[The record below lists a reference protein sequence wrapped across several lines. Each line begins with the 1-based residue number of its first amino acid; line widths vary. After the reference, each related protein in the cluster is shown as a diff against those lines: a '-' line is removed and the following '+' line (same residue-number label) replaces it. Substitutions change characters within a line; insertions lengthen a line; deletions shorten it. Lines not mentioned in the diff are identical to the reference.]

1 LLDKSQPHAG
11 RSILHTL
18 EYPAISA
25 VCNALGTKRKAISMS
40 ESTPQFENLSLVGA
54 LFTDVNLSAS
64 RFNDVNIRGAN
75 FVNVALTGATFRDA
89 NFSHVSVDDCNLD
102 GMRIDGVLVSELL
115 AAYRNQA

>member
-75 FVNVALTGATFRDA
+75 F
-89 NFSHVSVDDCNLD
+89 SHVSVDDCNLD